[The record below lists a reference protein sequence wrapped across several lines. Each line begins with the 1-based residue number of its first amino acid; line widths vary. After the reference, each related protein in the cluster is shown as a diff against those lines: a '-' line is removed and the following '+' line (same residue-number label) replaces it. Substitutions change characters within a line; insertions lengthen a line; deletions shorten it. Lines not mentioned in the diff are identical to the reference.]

1 MAPAP
6 HPLTPSLATHVRRLP
21 AFAREALIVQLVC
34 LLIGVLLWLLLFRG
48 KLLATVVHSLLI
60 GNGCWLSID
69 GGRVLVGRW
78 RHRRG
83 QAPTDAWPGWRW
95 MAPIT
100 LVGTLIGY
108 VGGNALAQALIGSSG
123 QKLVI
128 SPFLLVVSLAAA
140 LAISYVF
147 HARAYAQVLALKAE
161 AAEHLARE
169 AQLRVLQSQL
179 EPHMLFNTLANLRAL
194 IGVDP
199 PQAQAMLDHL
209 IAFLR
214 STLAG
219 TRVER
224 HSLAAEF
231 ASLADYLALMQMRM
245 GQRLAMRLDLPAEL
259 AGLPVPP
266 LLLQPLVENAIRHG
280 LEPRVEGGRVEVGA
294 RRVEGG
300 LELRVRDTGVGLA
313 PQAPRAAH
321 AAHAAPAAQ
330 AAQMPRMPPMPHAA
344 GTPFGLEQVRQRL
357 QRLYGDAARLTLQPA
372 ADAEGGTLAQIIL
385 PILPLPS

>member
-1 MAPAP
+1 
-6 HPLTPSLATHVRRLP
+6 
-21 AFAREALIVQLVC
+21 
-34 LLIGVLLWLLLFRG
+34 
-48 KLLATVVHSLLI
+48 
-60 GNGCWLSID
+60 
-69 GGRVLVGRW
+69 
-78 RHRRG
+78 
-83 QAPTDAWPGWRW
+83 

-313 PQAPRAAH
+313 PRAAH
-321 AAHAAPAAQ
+321 AAQ
-330 AAQMPRMPPMPHAA
+330 AAQVPRMPPMPHAA